1 VIIWSA
7 PSTGEQGSK
16 EFTASRI
23 SVEWLRIENGHV
35 LPSPGI
41 GCELACSAE
50 FAPPTI
56 GRERALIGQRQKVR
70 APMNCFT
77 SASAFALSKP

>member
-1 VIIWSA
+1 MIIWPAS
-7 PSTGEQGSK
+7 STAEQSGK
-16 EFTASRI
+16 EFTASWI
-23 SVEWLRIENGHV
+23 SVEWLCIENGQV

-41 GCELACSAE
+41 GYELACSAE

-56 GRERALIGQRQKVR
+56 GRERTLFGQRQKVR

>member
-1 VIIWSA
+1 MTIWSA
-7 PSTGEQGSK
+7 PPTAEQGSK
-16 EFTASRI
+16 EFTASWI

-41 GCELACSAE
+41 GCELACSAQ